1 MLYNIKGFFWS
12 DVWTNN
18 QDKTQNKPNKDMHG
32 ADQAEERQMA
42 RALKQKHVYMI
53 KHHKEANMV
62 KIQ

>member
-1 MLYNIKGFFWS
+1 MLYNIKSFFWS

-18 QDKTQNKPNKDMHG
+18 QDKTQSKPNNDMCG
-32 ADQAEERQMA
+32 ADQAEEQQMA
-42 RALKQKHVYMI
+42 RALKQKHVHMI